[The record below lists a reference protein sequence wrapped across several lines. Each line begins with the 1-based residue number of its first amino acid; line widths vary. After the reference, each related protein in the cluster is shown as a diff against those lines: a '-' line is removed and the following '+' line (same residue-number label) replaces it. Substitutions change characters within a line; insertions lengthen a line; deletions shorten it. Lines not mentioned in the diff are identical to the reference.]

1 MSIIIVY
8 KDFPWEVYKMI
19 NSTDNVKELFCKG
32 QLEAVNKTTTDN
44 ATPILIAAQ
53 EGHEDCIK
61 LLLTHN
67 ANPNIPV
74 TEYMGV
80 AAHFAIYKEH
90 AKSV

>member
-1 MSIIIVY
+1 M
-8 KDFPWEVYKMI
+8 F
-19 NSTDNVKELFCKG
+19 KG
-32 QLEAVNKTTTDN
+32 QLEVVNKTTTDN

-74 TEYMGV
+74 TDYMGV

-90 AKSV
+90 PRSV